1 MSDLGVFFI
10 LKFSPSPRSFQQDVH
25 HRSGHT
31 LREDIPSSISRPS
44 SGRPGTEVHVS
55 TFEPSA
61 INAKFNQAVPP
72 PIPIPSSAQTVDS
85 GFSSAASSSPPPVP
99 PKPSELQRSG
109 RLLQHPLYRRDA
121 ASSLKTGVGG
131 SNGGDPNRSAA
142 VKRKRPGTKKG
153 ARRGPYKVKAQK
165 LGAAA
170 SIAAAAARPRPRV
183 RGGPKPKMERPGRDN
198 SSDVERAYNRKA
210 FPDEAHGAAAT
221 AALPPSLP
229 PKPSGLMMDSG
240 ESDSESD
247 DGIVILQGKAAHHAP
262 GGGNSAVYNDPEVI
276 VIDSSSDSA
285 GGSENESVEVGG
297 GSATQSLLPVAGPGA
312 RGVCEPVTEPLW
324 RKNAAT
330 IPTKLAR
337 TAEMLKRVTASLC
350 EPHQVATNPV
360 IEVGRCVLVTLRG
373 KKEPSAAV
381 IRGVYFTGKGSC
393 SFGHVF
399 FFGKGGAS
407 CTSKGQHCT
416 AGHAHAWHCC
426 STVRQ
431 VVYTPVTHKC

>member
-1 MSDLGVFFI
+1 M
-10 LKFSPSPRSFQQDVH
+10 
-25 HRSGHT
+25 T
-31 LREDIPSSISRPS
+31 
-44 SGRPGTEVHVS
+44 
-55 TFEPSA
+55 
-61 INAKFNQAVPP
+61 
-72 PIPIPSSAQTVDS
+72 
-85 GFSSAASSSPPPVP
+85 
-99 PKPSELQRSG
+99 
-109 RLLQHPLYRRDA
+109 
-121 ASSLKTGVGG
+121 SSLKTGVGG
-131 SNGGDPNRSAA
+131 SNNGDPNRSAA

-170 SIAAAAARPRPRV
+170 SIAAAARPRPRV
-183 RGGPKPKMERPGRDN
+183 RGGPKPKMERPERDN
-198 SSDVERAYNRKA
+198 SSDVERACNRKA
-210 FPDEAHGAAAT
+210 FIDEAYGAAAT

-247 DGIVILQGKAAHHAP
+247 DGIVFLQRKAAHHAP

-285 GGSENESVEVGG
+285 GGSENETVDVGG
-297 GSATQSLLPVAGPGA
+297 GSATQSLLPVAGHGA
-312 RGVCEPVTEPLW
+312 RDVGEPVTEPLW

-381 IRGVYFTGKGSC
+381 IRGVYFTGKVSC
-393 SFGHVF
+393 SFGHGF
-399 FFGKGGAS
+399 FFLKGGGKLY
-407 CTSKGQHCT
+407 TERQHCT
-416 AGHAHAWHCC
+416 ADHASMRTRGTPAARCGK
-426 STVRQ
+426 S
-431 VVYTPVTHKC
+431 YTLAPAIHDV